1 MEEFKQFIGKNYCD
15 VNSQITDLAAAH
27 GWQSIPWPVN
37 VGIMVAIDETT
48 LIVEIESDINDVIV
62 NIKRD
67 I

>member
-1 MEEFKQFIGKNYCD
+1 MEEFKQFIGKNYSD
-15 VNSQITDLAAAH
+15 VNNQITDLAAAH
-27 GWQSIPWPVN
+27 GWQAVPWPVN
-37 VGIMVAIDETT
+37 VGMVAIDETT